1 MTKNYA
7 ERHMTVQQP
16 QDLYSFLGFT
26 SNPFESNTAE
36 REPEIASYAVRP
48 PYLDRTKQAS
58 LGGHGIFV
66 LDGARGSG
74 KSATR
79 LTIAKSIWQETAAR
93 PLVVALT
100 NFNIFRPYI
109 KGGLTLDLVA
119 TQIAFL
125 TFETILSWL
134 SSLSETE
141 AEARIAAIDNSGK
154 KLVDRFASN
163 FFLNRADNARSTTA
177 QETYDLLN
185 VSLPTK
191 ATLWAE
197 KRWDQVSTVIATLAA
212 KLGKKYA
219 DFDIGDPN
227 SYASLLKKQ
236 QSDGFS
242 DPHYVFARTV
252 EVARLFG
259 FSGILVQIDK
269 IDETDWTTTSVPA
282 AGDLIFPILA
292 NIGLHEIDGLS
303 WSLFVWDKVT
313 KHLISTYRG
322 QLRFDKIQ
330 RGSISW
336 EPKYLE
342 SLIQKRLEHF
352 SGGAINK
359 LEQISVDGTDISMI
373 LGELIDLT
381 GQSPRHLITALDA
394 VVSEHAQRNQAVHKR
409 LDKEAFERGMDV
421 YAVRSL
427 TDDGLIDEAR
437 QIAKIGTD
445 RFVTKDVQS
454 LLRQS
459 AQSARARIDKWAYEL
474 QLVEFAGTRQTAS
487 TGRPVDEFCI
497 SDARAQRVLD
507 RNL

>member
-1 MTKNYA
+1 MTA
-7 ERHMTVQQP
+7 QQP
-16 QDLYSFLGFT
+16 QDLYDFLGFT

-48 PYLDRTKQAS
+48 PYLDRTRQAS

-79 LTIAKSIWQETAAR
+79 LTVAKSLWQETGPK
-93 PLVVALT
+93 PLVVVLT
-100 NFNIFRPYI
+100 NFNVFRPYV
-109 KGGLTLDLVA
+109 KAGLTLDLFA

-134 SSLSETE
+134 SSLSE
-141 AEARIAAIDNSGK
+141 AEADSRIAKIDSAGK
-154 KLVDRFASN
+154 KLIERFASN
-163 FFLNRADNARSTTA
+163 FFLNRADNARSTSA

-185 VSLPTK
+185 VSLPAK
-191 ATLWAE
+191 AALWAD
-197 KRWDQVSTVIATLAA
+197 KRWDQVSTVIASLAA

-219 DFDIGDPN
+219 DFDIGDPD

-259 FSGILVQIDK
+259 FSGVLVQIDK

-282 AGDLIFPILA
+282 AGELIFPILA

-313 KHLISTYRG
+313 KHLISTYRS

-336 EPKYLE
+336 EPQYLE
-342 SLIQKRLEHF
+342 RLIQRRLEHF
-352 SGGAINK
+352 SGGAISS
-359 LEQISVDGTDISMI
+359 LDQISVAGTDIAVI
-373 LGELIDLT
+373 LRELIELT

-394 VVSEHAQRNQAVHKR
+394 VVSEHAQRNQASHRR
-409 LDKEAFERGMDV
+409 LDKEAFERGMDA

-427 TDDGLIDEAR
+427 TDNGLIDEAR
-437 QIAKIGTD
+437 QIAKIGVD

-459 AQSARARIDKWAYEL
+459 AQSARAKIERWAYEL
-474 QLVEFAGTRQTAS
+474 QLVEPSGTRQTAT
-487 TGRPVDEFCI
+487 TGRPVDEFAIC
-497 SDARAQRVLD
+497 DARAQRVLK

>member
-1 MTKNYA
+1 MDA
-7 ERHMTVQQP
+7 QQP

-48 PYLDRTKQAS
+48 PYLDRTRQAS
-58 LGGHGIFV
+58 LISHGIFV

-79 LTIAKSIWQETAAR
+79 LTVAKSIWQEVNSR

-100 NFNIFRPYI
+100 NFNVFRPYV
-109 KGGLTLDLVA
+109 KAGLTLDLFA

-134 SSLSETE
+134 SSLPEAD
-141 AEARIAAIDNSGK
+141 AEACIAAIDGPGK
-154 KLVDRFASN
+154 RLIDRFVSN
-163 FFLNRADNARSTTA
+163 FYLNRADNARSTTA

-185 VSLPTK
+185 VSLPAK
-191 ATLWAE
+191 AALWAE
-197 KRWDQVSTVIATLAA
+197 KRWDQVSAVIATLAA

-236 QSDGFS
+236 QSDGFA
-242 DPHYVFARTV
+242 DPNYIFARTV

-282 AGDLIFPILA
+282 AADLIFPILA
-292 NIGLHEIDGLS
+292 NIGLHEIDGLT

-313 KHLISTYRG
+313 KHLITTYRN

-336 EPKYLE
+336 ESAYLE

-352 SGGAINK
+352 SNDAISR
-359 LEQISVDGTDISMI
+359 LDQISVEGTDTSVVIS
-373 LGELIDLT
+373 ELIRLT
-381 GQSPRHLITALDA
+381 GNSPRELITALDA
-394 VVSEHAQRNQAVHKR
+394 IVSEHAQRNQAVHKR
-409 LDKEAFERGMDV
+409 LDADAFQRGMDA

-427 TDDGLIDEAR
+427 TDSGLIDEAR
-437 QIAKIGTD
+437 QIAKMGVE
-445 RFVTKDVQS
+445 RFITKDVQS

-474 QLVEFAGTRQTAS
+474 QLVEFSGTRQTTT
-487 TGRPVDEFCI
+487 TGRPVDEFSIC
-497 SDARAQRVLD
+497 DARAQRVLQ

>member
-1 MTKNYA
+1 MN
-7 ERHMTVQQP
+7 VQQQ

-26 SNPFESNTAE
+26 GNPFESNTAE
-36 REPEIASYAVRP
+36 REPEIASYAVLP

-58 LGGHGIFV
+58 LGNCGIFV

-79 LTIAKSIWQETAAR
+79 LTVAKSIWQETGAK

-100 NFNIFRPYI
+100 NFNVFRPYR
-109 KGGLTLDLVA
+109 KTGLTLELFA

-125 TFETILSWL
+125 SFETILSWL
-134 SSLSETE
+134 SSLSETD
-141 AEARIAAIDNSGK
+141 AEVRIAAIDSAGK
-154 KLVDRFASN
+154 KLVDRFATN

-177 QETYDLLN
+177 QETFDLLN
-185 VSLPTK
+185 VSLPSK
-191 ATLWAE
+191 AALWVE
-197 KRWDQVSTVIATLAA
+197 KRWDQVSTVIAILAA
-212 KLGKKYA
+212 RLGKKYA
-219 DFDIGDPN
+219 DFDIGDPS
-227 SYASLLKKQ
+227 SYASLLQKQ
-236 QSDGFS
+236 KSDGFS
-242 DPHYVFARTV
+242 DPYYVLARTV

-269 IDETDWTTTSVPA
+269 IDETDWTTTSVAA
-282 AGDLIFPILA
+282 AGALIFPILA

-303 WSLFVWDKVT
+303 WSLFVWDKVMER
-313 KHLISTYRG
+313 LISTYRG

-336 EPKYLE
+336 EPGYLE
-342 SLIQKRLEHF
+342 NLVQKRLEHF
-352 SGGAINK
+352 SGGDISS
-359 LEQISVDGTDISMI
+359 LRQISVEGTDTSAIVR
-373 LGELIDLT
+373 ELIILT

-394 VVSEHAQRNQAVHKR
+394 VVSEHAQRNQAVHKQ
-409 LDKEAFERGMDV
+409 LNQEAFERGMDA

-427 TDDGLIDEAR
+427 TDSGLIDEAR
-437 QIAKIGTD
+437 QIAKIGAE

-459 AQSARARIDKWAYEL
+459 AQSARARIEKWVYSL
-474 QLVEFAGTRQTAS
+474 QLVEFAGTRQTA
-487 TGRPVDEFCI
+487 TMGRPVDEFAVC
-497 SDARAQRVLD
+497 DARAQRVLK

>member
-1 MTKNYA
+1 
-7 ERHMTVQQP
+7 MTVQQP
-16 QDLYSFLGFT
+16 QDLYTFLGFT

-48 PYLDRTKQAS
+48 PYLDRTRQAS
-58 LGGHGIFV
+58 FGGHGIFL

-79 LTIAKSIWQETAAR
+79 LTVAKSIWQETGAK

-100 NFNIFRPYI
+100 NFNVFRPYI
-109 KGGLTLDLVA
+109 KTGLSLDLFA

-134 SSLSETE
+134 SSLSDAD
-141 AEARIAAIDNSGK
+141 AEARIAAIDGAGK
-154 KLVDRFASN
+154 KLIERFATN
-163 FFLNRADNARSTTA
+163 FFLNRSDNARSTTA

-185 VSLPTK
+185 VSLPAK
-191 ATLWAE
+191 AALWAE

-212 KLGKKYA
+212 KMGKKFA
-219 DFDIGDPN
+219 DFDIGDPT
-227 SYASLLKKQ
+227 SYASLLKRQ
-236 QSDGFS
+236 QSEGFS

-252 EVARLFG
+252 EVTRLFW
-259 FSGILVQIDK
+259 FSGVLVQIDK

-313 KHLISTYRG
+313 KHLISNYRG

-336 EPKYLE
+336 EPEYLE

-352 SGGAINK
+352 SGGAISK
-359 LEQISVDGTDISMI
+359 LEQISVEGTDMPAI
-373 LGELIDLT
+373 
-381 GQSPRHLITALDA
+381 
-394 VVSEHAQRNQAVHKR
+394 VSELTPCWPMPPLTSPPRPR
-409 LDKEAFERGMDV
+409 TRSRGI
-421 YAVRSL
+421 RS
-427 TDDGLIDEAR
+427 
-437 QIAKIGTD
+437 
-445 RFVTKDVQS
+445 
-454 LLRQS
+454 
-459 AQSARARIDKWAYEL
+459 
-474 QLVEFAGTRQTAS
+474 
-487 TGRPVDEFCI
+487 GRPSPFK
-497 SDARAQRVLD
+497 DALNIKVLNCAHARW
-507 RNL
+507 RNSRSW